1 MRIKSPLCCL
11 LHHDPVIGRGYAFPA
26 ASGHRCLSP
35 VRFLV
40 SGSPGNRTQHD
51 SVISRV
57 RATSPRL
64 PSSRA
69 PRSRTETLLLPKQAC
84 SHLHLYPIVCQSERQ
99 DLNLRSPGPRPG
111 AMTRLRYVLI
121 VSSPCG
127 SRTQPAR
134 LERPMTSPEVER
146 AVLCALAERRVGLT
160 VLEPVSP
167 GLQPGALPS
176 KLPTQRKNPMPCDT
190 GLRLI
195 PWWIDQAS
203 QAQRHRGQRIR
214 RLIIGKRP

>member
-1 MRIKSPLCCL
+1 MRFNRRTRNIVL
-11 LHHDPVIGRGYAFPA
+11 LHGFVFSGSPEDRTQRDPVI
-26 ASGHRCLSP
+26 
-35 VRFLV
+35 
-40 SGSPGNRTQHD
+40 
-51 SVISRV
+51 SRIGT
-57 RATSPRL
+57 TSPRL

-84 SHLHLYPIVCQSERQ
+84 FHLHLYPKRQSERQ
-99 DLNLRSPGPRPG
+99 DLNLRSPGPRPV
-111 AMTRLRYVLI
+111 AITRLRYVLI

-146 AVLCALAERRVGLT
+146 AVLCAYAQRQVGREALESSPA
-160 VLEPVSP
+160 VLQTATRPS
-167 GLQPGALPS
+167 QLPAHVVVRA
-176 KLPTQRKNPMPCDT
+176 RKNPMPCDT

-195 PWWIDQAS
+195 PFGIDQVS

-214 RLIIGKRP
+214 RLIIGKRPCAFMFAGDT